1 MADQSAFGITSA
13 IMALLG
19 FALLA
24 LHQIYRKAFLT

>member
-19 FALLA
+19 FALLE
-24 LHQIYRKAFLT
+24 LHQFTARLS

>member
-24 LHQIYRKAFLT
+24 LHQFTASLS